1 MFAFSAIWFATVAAK
16 EGSLLI
22 ATLIS
27 CRVFK
32 RSGLLPTRED
42 IARSTYCVFA
52 MTVLLLIG
60 LAVGTLGS
68 PEKVGEI
75 IFAFV

>member
-1 MFAFSAIWFATVAAK
+1 MFAFNAIWFATVAAK

-22 ATLIS
+22 VATLIS

-42 IARSTYCVFA
+42 IARSTYWVFA

-68 PEKVGEI
+68 PEKNRRNYI
-75 IFAFV
+75 